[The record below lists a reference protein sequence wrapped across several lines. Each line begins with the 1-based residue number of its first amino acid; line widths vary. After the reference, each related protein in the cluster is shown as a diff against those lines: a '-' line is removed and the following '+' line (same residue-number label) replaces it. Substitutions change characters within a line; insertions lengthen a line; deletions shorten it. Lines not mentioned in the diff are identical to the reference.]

1 MQKITFIVGWVVRF
15 SVAEQSERNPTAPT
29 IVLDSASTNPEV
41 GYGNIT
47 RVSLVST
54 DFQRR

>member
-1 MQKITFIVGWVVRF
+1 MENITFIVGWVVRV
-15 SVAEQSERNPTAPT
+15 SVAEQSERNPTPPT
-29 IVLDSASTNPEV
+29 IVLDSVSTNPEV
-41 GYGNIT
+41 GYGNII

>member
-1 MQKITFIVGWVVRF
+1 VINNDITFIVGWVVRV
-15 SVAEQSERNPTAPT
+15 SVAKQWEQNPTPPT
-29 IVLDSASTNPEV
+29 IVLVSTNPEV
-41 GYGNIT
+41 GYGNII

>member
-1 MQKITFIVGWVVRF
+1 MENITFIVGWVK
-15 SVAEQSERNPTAPT
+15 ERNPTPPT
-29 IVLDSASTNPEV
+29 IVLDSVSTNPEV
-41 GYGNIT
+41 GYGNII